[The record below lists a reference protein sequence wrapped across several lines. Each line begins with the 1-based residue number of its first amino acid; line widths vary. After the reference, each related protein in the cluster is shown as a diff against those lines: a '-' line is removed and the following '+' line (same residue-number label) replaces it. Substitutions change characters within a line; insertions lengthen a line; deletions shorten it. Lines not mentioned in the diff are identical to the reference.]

1 MNIRNDRSILEEA
14 IRRGIHT
21 AAELAA
27 YLKDLRLHSESFLDT
42 NMRRHSYLR

>member
-1 MNIRNDRSILEEA
+1 MDIRNDRSVLEEA

-27 YLKDLRLHSESFLDT
+27 YMRDLRIHSESFLDPQ
-42 NMRRHSYLR
+42 MRRHSYLR